1 MKKYVIYF
9 CAIALMLL
17 MATTANADDWEVH
30 QNNIQLSKD
39 KYHVRFR
46 NYEGKD
52 KSHVQLGWKDGRW
65 KAQYQY
71 WSGNGKV
78 EHRPRFDFR
87 IARVTFHDHK
97 FSVGVRTEFRIFES
111 KEDYIRPW
119 VQLGYK
125 YKNFNVS
132 VNPRFAYGK
141 EGKEAGYWEDILTTV
156 HYDWKLN
163 DRVTIQPGFWYQSE
177 GEKNL
182 GHKKN
187 IYSTI
192 QLKIKF

>member
-1 MKKYVIYF
+1 MMKYVIYF
-9 CAIALMLL
+9 CVIALMLL

-46 NYEGKD
+46 NYDGKD